1 MIKILIRAQ
10 ANGCVIATLVTLHVI
25 SLRQRRR
32 TVQSAVPQIL
42 VKYRPNTG
50 QILVKYESYLSNR
63 DRLPMAAP
71 PHESRSAFTG
81 QILVKYWPN
90 TGQILVKYW

>member
-32 TVQSAVPQIL
+32 TVQSAVPHL
-42 VKYRPNTG
+42 PAKYWSNTG
-50 QILVKYESYLSNR
+50 QILVK
-63 DRLPMAAP
+63 
-71 PHESRSAFTG
+71 
-81 QILVKYWPN
+81 
-90 TGQILVKYW
+90 